1 MDWNKWQLFDLILL
15 DKLQCSS
22 SSLLLIICSLIP
34 TGNHKMTPCSIFFLN
49 WDLWLK
55 DIIFLRNFWVFLEW
69 IVWYPYLYHTISSVH
84 LYPRWKNQFIILNMK
99 QLMNS
104 DCCIYFCNLN
114 CLLFFSVTLN
124 QNFSNKW
131 NEWVQMVLWMK
142 KRWS

>member
-34 TGNHKMTPCSIFFLN
+34 AGNHKMTPCSIFFLN
-49 WDLWLK
+49 CDLWLK

-69 IVWYPYLYHTISSVH
+69 MVWYPYLYHTISSVH
-84 LYPRWKNQFIILNMK
+84 LYPRWKNQFILNMK

-114 CLLFFSVTLN
+114 CFLFFSVTLN

-131 NEWVQMVLWMK
+131 KDWVQMVLWMK